1 MKESKK
7 LTRITA
13 LIREELN
20 KAVTDVRLTNGASG
34 MFTGYVK
41 GGEQA

>member
-1 MKESKK
+1 MPD
-7 LTRITA
+7 
-13 LIREELN
+13 EELK
-20 KAVTDVRLTNGASG
+20 KAVTDVRLTNGDSY